1 MYDIYNSS
9 KVQTPDQHAN
19 DMISLGLN
27 DFDFSLGM
35 MSNVKQ
41 KPMIYDKAEKF
52 WDVTKFNDLKS
63 VIEGDW

>member
-1 MYDIYNSS
+1 
-9 KVQTPDQHAN
+9 
-19 DMISLGLN
+19 MISLGLN

-63 VIEGDW
+63 VMEGDW